1 MNATSWLLLLYSLPT
16 NRNTERVAV
25 WRRLKKIGA
34 VQIKTSTYLLPDQPA
49 QYEQFQWL
57 AKQIRDY
64 GGDSTLVRAQE
75 IEGLTKDNVI
85 SLFNAARDK
94 EYSQLRRS
102 LQSFIPRRKKLDTE
116 LAAVE
121 LERLIRQFRELR
133 QVDFFDSARGHD
145 VAMLLRRAEGPRR
158 SRQSEVLDAK
168 QYRGRTWATRPR
180 PEIDRVG
187 SAWLISKFI
196 DPKAKFAFTMTP
208 SPGGEVIHFDM
219 VDAEFSHHGDRCTFE
234 MLLERFS
241 IDDKA
246 LRRIG
251 EMIHDADLEDAKFQ
265 RVECVG
271 IDRVLKGW
279 GKTGMSSD
287 EILAQGFKCF
297 DGLLLVL
304 YMANQAYAQ
313 PATFAVIG
321 DALPNENRAMGFV
334 VQSAFK
340 RLPILLGVPAAG
352 YVITGR
358 LGIVGGVRA
367 GLIAAVVLTGVALAL
382 QVKYYRSP

>member
-168 QYRGRTWATRPR
+168 QYRGKTWLTRPR

-196 DPKAKFAFTMTP
+196 DPKAKFVFAP
-208 SPGGEVIHFDM
+208 SAQAVPDTIPFDM
-219 VDAEFSHHGDRCTFE
+219 LDAEFSHHGNNCTFE
-234 MLLERFS
+234 TLTKRFA
-241 IDDKA
+241 I
-246 LRRIG
+246 
-251 EMIHDADLEDAKFQ
+251 
-265 RVECVG
+265 
-271 IDRVLKGW
+271 
-279 GKTGMSSD
+279 SD
-287 EILAQGFKCF
+287 
-297 DGLLLVL
+297 
-304 YMANQAYAQ
+304 
-313 PATFAVIG
+313 
-321 DALPNENRAMGFV
+321 
-334 VQSAFK
+334 
-340 RLPILLGVPAAG
+340 
-352 YVITGR
+352 
-358 LGIVGGVRA
+358 
-367 GLIAAVVLTGVALAL
+367 
-382 QVKYYRSP
+382 